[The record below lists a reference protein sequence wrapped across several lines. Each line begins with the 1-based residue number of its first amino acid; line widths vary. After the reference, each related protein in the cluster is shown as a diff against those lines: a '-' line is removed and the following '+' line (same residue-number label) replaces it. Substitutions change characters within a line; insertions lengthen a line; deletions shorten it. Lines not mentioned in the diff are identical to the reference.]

1 MDKEAITKAVLE
13 ELKVNISL
21 DYAMKIWWWRDYGNN
36 LSARLTG
43 PGNAAVGKV
52 MTPYT
57 FNCTLDNTGA
67 GMKRLTKLQTP
78 FYADYSAEQITIYSE
93 QLATMIKMYPSF
105 DRYLELIND
114 Q

>member
-36 LSARLTG
+36 HSARLTG

-57 FNCTLDNTGA
+57 FKCTLENTGT
-67 GMKRLTKLQTP
+67 GLKRLIKLQTP

-93 QLATMIKMYPSF
+93 QLATMIRMYPSF

-114 Q
+114 

>member
-1 MDKEAITKAVLE
+1 MDKKAITEAVLK
-13 ELKVNISL
+13 ELKVNIGL
-21 DYAMKIWWWRDYGNN
+21 EYAMKIWWWRDYGGAQ
-36 LSARLTG
+36 SARLTG

-57 FNCTLDNTGA
+57 FDCTLDNTGV
-67 GMKRLTKLQTP
+67 GLKRLIKLQTP

-93 QLATMIKMYPSF
+93 QLAIMIKMYPSF
-105 DRYLELIND
+105 DRYLELI